1 VGKLHLQVP
10 QARDGSFTTQLFARY
25 QRSEKALCLA
35 LMETVIQG
43 VSTRRVEAITR
54 QLCGTDFSAA
64 TISNL
69 TQQLDADLAQFRNRD
84 LSGNEYPYLLVDARY
99 EKVRQHG
106 QVVDQAMLLIV
117 GINAS
122 GYREIVAI
130 EVAHLESESTW
141 GEVFKRL
148 AERGLRGVK
157 LVVSDDH
164 KGIKAAVARFFT
176 GCLWQRCR
184 VHFLRNLMGLVCRK
198 ERKRVVQAL
207 HFIWTADSLTAAQ
220 RRIKQVVTFYQERYP
235 ELATAIEEGT
245 QETLAV
251 FALPESQRKKLAT
264 TNCVER
270 LSQSIK
276 QRTRVV
282 RIFPNR
288 HSCLRLVTAILQE
301 IHEDW
306 STGYRYLELD
316 LTERKEVDEDMAL
329 SLPREVDEA
338 FVETFEPVL
347 LNV

>member
-1 VGKLHLQVP
+1 
-10 QARDGSFTTQLFARY
+10 
-25 QRSEKALCLA
+25 
-35 LMETVIQG
+35 METVIQG